1 MRIGSFPTPPS
12 INLKRLDT
20 SALRSAGKLL
30 GQVVRSS
37 SQSGFDPAR
46 ASQASGQG
54 VASNLSPPPAS
65 LGTKGVLDPDPNFDM
80 RKLVV
85 NRLGEDAAKLFDQL
99 PPEQQKEMAMQ
110 AMLQRIGSNLVVNM
124 LQTLHDMSKS
134 IVQNTRY

>member
-1 MRIGSFPTPPS
+1 
-12 INLKRLDT
+12 
-20 SALRSAGKLL
+20 
-30 GQVVRSS
+30 
-37 SQSGFDPAR
+37 
-46 ASQASGQG
+46 

-80 RKLVV
+80 RKLVAG
-85 NRLGEDAAKLFDQL
+85 RLGEDAAKLFDQL